1 MIRSK
6 FETQDK
12 RSEDVFVNHF
22 VEKKPV
28 NDQDKQAEAKAK
40 EELIKRVFGEIKP
53 GKPYNSNSSKWA
65 KSDFEKIFVV
75 EGISNG
81 VEENGDNDDHGGD
94 VSRGFSVV

>member
-1 MIRSK
+1 MRLRLIWGDIALFILFILVILFIFVIFVILFKLVCFVFMIRSK

-53 GKPYNSNSSKWA
+53 GKPYNSNSSK
-65 KSDFEKIFVV
+65 
-75 EGISNG
+75 
-81 VEENGDNDDHGGD
+81 
-94 VSRGFSVV
+94 